1 MSTIKDMT
9 DTHNWSGQKLV
20 TADHMLFDAPREKH
34 FMTGS
39 EVLKEA
45 VKRCTVDASVSYPI
59 TPQSEAAHL
68 IGELWAEGYVGVYF
82 RGENEFGVMSEVAG
96 CGMAGARTIT
106 TTSGPGT
113 LRAMENF
120 AQWSGTRIP
129 VQLILMARGIN
140 SPLTIQPDNLEV
152 TYMLETGCQIWYAEN
167 VQELFDMSIA
177 AFIVAEKPDVHVPIV
192 TVVDGFFVSHTRESV
207 MLPADDIALF
217 PYEPYKSPL
226 PPIDS
231 ETPPGRFLRDPFVM
245 KSNYISYATHA
256 SWQFEVRS
264 AVERSRPYAE
274 HFLKGLVH
282 VTGDLDAEIAFVTC
296 GTASH
301 QAKEAQ
307 RDLEKQGVKTKVIKL
322 RTIRPFPDAE
332 LLAALEGVKTVFVP
346 EFNVVGWLEKEV
358 KTCLYKKHD
367 AEIIGGP
374 RVAGGMSLPSEA
386 ILKEVFEHINGRKGI
401 NYGN

>member
-1 MSTIKDMT
+1 MSKITDMT
-9 DTHNWSGQKLV
+9 ETHNWSGQKLV
-20 TADHMLFDAPREKH
+20 SADHLLFEAPRTKH

-96 CGMAGARTIT
+96 CSMAGARTIT

-129 VQLILMARGIN
+129 CQLILMARGIN

-152 TYMLETGCQIWYAEN
+152 SYMLETGCMIWYAEN

-177 AFIVAEKPDVHVPIV
+177 AFIVAEKPDVHVPII

-207 MLPADDIALF
+207 MLPEDDIALT
-217 PYEPYKSPL
+217 PYNPNRAPL
-226 PPIDS
+226 PAIDS

-256 SWQFEVRS
+256 SWQWEIRS

-274 HFLKGLVH
+274 HYLKGLVH
-282 VTGDLDAEIAFVTC
+282 ITGNEDAEIAFVTC
-296 GTASH
+296 GTASN
-301 QAKEAQ
+301 QAKEGQ
-307 RDLEKQGVKTKVIKL
+307 RELEKLGIKSKVIKL
-322 RTIRPFPDAE
+322 RTIRPFPKKE
-332 LLAALEGVKTVFVP
+332 LLASLEGVKYAFVP

-358 KTCLYKKHD
+358 KTALYGNS
-367 AEIIGGP
+367 ETEVVGGP
-374 RVAGGMSLPSEA
+374 RVAGGMSLPAEA
-386 ILKEVFEHINGRKGI
+386 IIQEVMEKVNPGKGA
-401 NYGN
+401 

>member
-1 MSTIKDMT
+1 MSKRSDMT
-9 DTHNWSGQKLV
+9 ETKNWSGQTLV
-20 TADHMLFDAPREKH
+20 TADHMLFEAPRSKH

-96 CGMAGARTIT
+96 CAMAGARTIT

-129 VQLILMARGIN
+129 CQLILMARGIN

-152 TYMLETGCQIWYAEN
+152 SYMLETGCQIWYAEN

-177 AFIVAEKPDVHVPIV
+177 AFVVAEKPDVHVPII

-207 MLPADDIALF
+207 MLPEDDIALF
-217 PYEPYKSPL
+217 PYDPNRAPL
-226 PPIDS
+226 PAIDS

-256 SWQFEVRS
+256 SWQWEIRS
-264 AVERSRPYAE
+264 AVERSVPYAR
-274 HFLKGLVH
+274 HYLKGLVH
-282 VTGDLDAEIAFVTC
+282 VTGDADAEIAFVAC
-296 GTASH
+296 GTASY
-301 QAKEAQ
+301 QAKEAH
-307 RDLEKQGVKTKVIKL
+307 RELTKLGIKTKVIKL
-322 RTIRPFPDAE
+322 RTIRPFPEAE
-332 LLAALEGVKTVFVP
+332 LLEALKGVKTIFVP

-358 KTCLYKKHD
+358 KKCLYGKCD
-367 AEIIGGP
+367 ANVVGGP
-374 RVAGGMSLPSEA
+374 RVAGGMSMPAEA
-386 ILKEVFEHINGRKGI
+386 ILREVMEKINSGKGA
-401 NYGN
+401 

>member
-1 MSTIKDMT
+1 MANKNDTTK
-9 DTHNWSGQKLV
+9 THNWSGQKLV
-20 TADHMLFDAPREKH
+20 STDYMLFDAPRTKH

-68 IGELWAEGYVGVYF
+68 IGELWAEGYVGTYF

-96 CGMAGARTIT
+96 CAMAGARTVT

-120 AQWSGTRIP
+120 AMWSGTRIP
-129 VQLILMARGIN
+129 CQLVLMARGIN

-152 TYMLETGCQIWYAEN
+152 SYMLETGCMIWYAEN

-177 AFIVAEKPDVHVPIV
+177 AFTVAEKPDVHVPIV

-207 MLPADDIALF
+207 MLPDDDIALQ
-217 PYEPYKSPL
+217 PYDPYKAPL

-231 ETPPGRFLRDPFVM
+231 EMPPGRFLRDPFVM

-256 SWQFEVRS
+256 SWQFEIRS
-264 AVERSRPYAE
+264 AVERSIPYAK
-274 HFLKGLVH
+274 HYLNGLLH
-282 VTGDLDAEIAFVTC
+282 VIGDEDAEIAFVAC
-296 GTASH
+296 GTASN
-301 QAKEAQ
+301 QAREAQ
-307 RDLEKQGVKTKVIKL
+307 RELGKMGVKSKVIKL
-322 RTIRPFPDAE
+322 RTIRPFPHKE
-332 LLAALEGVKTVFVP
+332 LLEAVEGVKYIFVP

-358 KTCLYKKHD
+358 KQSLYKKTD
-367 AEIIGGP
+367 ADIIGGP
-374 RVAGGMSLPSEA
+374 RVAGGMSMPVEA
-386 ILKEVFEHINGRKGI
+386 ILKEVLEATNAGKGV
-401 NYGN
+401 

>member
-1 MSTIKDMT
+1 MSKRTDMT
-9 DTHNWSGQKLV
+9 ETKNWSGQTLV
-20 TADHMLFDAPREKH
+20 TADHMLFEAPRTKH

-68 IGELWAEGYVGVYF
+68 IGELWADGYVGTYF

-96 CGMAGARTIT
+96 CAMAGARTVT

-120 AQWSGTRIP
+120 AMWSGTRIP
-129 VQLILMARGIN
+129 CQLVLMARGIN

-152 TYMLETGCQIWYAEN
+152 SYMLETGCLIWYAEN

-177 AFIVAEKPDVHVPIV
+177 AFTVAEKPDVHVPII
-192 TVVDGFFVSHTRESV
+192 TVVDGFFVSHTREAV
-207 MLPADDIALF
+207 ELPEDDIALH
-217 PYEPYKSPL
+217 PYEPYKAPL

-231 ETPPGRFLRDPFVM
+231 EMPPGRFLRDPFVM

-256 SWQFEVRS
+256 SWQFEIRS
-264 AVERSRPYAE
+264 AIERSVPYTK

-282 VTGDLDAEIAFVTC
+282 VTGDEDAEIALVAC
-296 GTASH
+296 GTASQ
-301 QAKEAQ
+301 QAKEAH
-307 RDLEKQGVKTKVIKL
+307 RELGKLGIKSKVIKL

-332 LLAALEGVKTVFVP
+332 LLEAIKGVKYIFVP
-346 EFNVVGWLEKEV
+346 EFNVVGWLAKEV
-358 KTCLYKKHD
+358 KQSLYGKTD
-367 AEIIGGP
+367 AEVVGGP
-374 RVAGGMSLPSEA
+374 RVAGGMSMPAEA
-386 ILKEVFEHINGRKGI
+386 IIAEVKEKVNASKGA
-401 NYGN
+401 

>member
-1 MSTIKDMT
+1 MSKRTDMT

-20 TADHMLFDAPREKH
+20 STDYMLFEAPRTKH

-96 CGMAGARTIT
+96 CSMAGARTIT

-120 AQWSGTRIP
+120 AMWSGTRAP
-129 VQLILMARGIN
+129 MQLVLMARGIN

-152 TYMLETGCQIWYAEN
+152 FYLLESGMMIWYAEN

-177 AFIVAEKPDVHVPIV
+177 AFTVAEKPDVHVPIV
-192 TVVDGFFVSHTRESV
+192 TVVDGFFVSHTREAV
-207 MLPADDIALF
+207 MLPDDDIAI
-217 PYEPYKSPL
+217 EPYDPYAAPL

-231 ETPPGRFLRDPFVM
+231 EMPPGRFLRDPFVM

-256 SWQFEVRS
+256 SWQFEIRS
-264 AVERSRPYAE
+264 AVERSVPYAK
-274 HFLKGLVH
+274 HFLNGLVH
-282 VTGDLDAEIAFVTC
+282 VTGDEDAELAFISC
-296 GTASH
+296 GTAS
-301 QAKEAQ
+301 QQSKEAQ
-307 RDLEKQGVKTKVIKL
+307 RELTKLGIKSKVIKL
-322 RTIRPFPDAE
+322 RTIRPFPEAE
-332 LLAALEGVKTVFVP
+332 LLEALQGVKHAFVP
-346 EFNVVGWLEKEV
+346 EFNVVGWLANDV
-358 KTCLYKKHD
+358 KAKLYGKCD
-367 AEIIGGP
+367 TEIIGGP
-374 RVAGGMSLPSEA
+374 RVGGGMSMPAEA
-386 ILKEVFEHINGRKGI
+386 IIAEVMEKVNG
-401 NYGN
+401 

>member
-1 MSTIKDMT
+1 MTKRMDMT
-9 DTHNWSGQKLV
+9 DTKNWSGQTLV
-20 TADHMLFDAPREKH
+20 STDYMLFEAPRTKH

-96 CGMAGARTIT
+96 CAMAGARTIT

-120 AQWSGTRIP
+120 AMWSGTRAP
-129 VQLILMARGIN
+129 MQLCLMARGIN

-152 TYMLETGCQIWYAEN
+152 SYLLESGMMIWYAEN

-177 AFIVAEKPDVHVPIV
+177 AFTVAEKPDVHVPIV
-192 TVVDGFFVSHTRESV
+192 TVVDGFFVSHTREAV
-207 MLPADDIALF
+207 ELPDDDIALF
-217 PYEPYKSPL
+217 PYDPYAAPL

-231 ETPPGRFLRDPFVM
+231 EMPPGRFLRDPFVM

-256 SWQFEVRS
+256 SWQWEIRS
-264 AVERSRPYAE
+264 AVARSVPYAK
-274 HFLKGLVH
+274 HFLNGLVH
-282 VTGDLDAEIAFVTC
+282 VSGDADAEIAFIAC
-296 GTASH
+296 GTAS
-301 QAKEAQ
+301 QQSKEAN
-307 RDLEKQGVKTKVIKL
+307 RELEKLGIKTKVIKL
-322 RTIRPFPDAE
+322 RTIRPFPEAE
-332 LLAALEGVKTVFVP
+332 LLEALEGVKHAFVP
-346 EFNVVGWLEKEV
+346 EFNVVGWLANDVRGK
-358 KTCLYKKHD
+358 LYGKCD
-367 AEIIGGP
+367 TNIIGGP
-374 RVAGGMSLPSEA
+374 RVAGGMSMPAEA
-386 ILKEVFEHINGRKGI
+386 IIAEVMEVVNGTKGA
-401 NYGN
+401 

>member
-1 MSTIKDMT
+1 MTIKNTNTGEKNWAGQTMVST
-9 DTHNWSGQKLV
+9 DHL
-20 TADHMLFDAPREKH
+20 LFEAPREKH

-39 EVLKEA
+39 EVVKEA
-45 VKRCTVDASVSYPI
+45 MKRCTVDASVSYPI

-68 IGELWAEGYVGVYF
+68 IGELWAEGYVGLYF

-96 CGMAGARTIT
+96 CGMAGARTVT

-120 AQWSGTRIP
+120 PMWSGTRIP

-152 TYMLETGCQIWYAEN
+152 TFMLETGCMIWYAEN
-167 VQELFDMSIA
+167 VQELFDMTIA
-177 AFIVAEKPDVHVPIV
+177 AFTVAEKPDVHVPIV
-192 TVVDGFFVSHTRESV
+192 TVCDGFFVSHNRESV
-207 MLPADDIALF
+207 MLPADDIALT
-217 PYEPYKSPL
+217 PYNPYAAPL

-256 SWQFEVRS
+256 SWQWEVRS

-274 HFLKGLVH
+274 HYLQGLVH
-282 VTGDLDAEIAFVTC
+282 VTGDLDAEIAFVSC

-307 RDLEKQGVKTKVIKL
+307 RELTKLGIKSKVVKL
-322 RTIRPFPDAE
+322 RTIRPFPDKE
-332 LLAALEGVKTVFVP
+332 LLAAVTGVKHVFVP
-346 EFNVVGWLEKEV
+346 EFNVIGWLEKEV
-358 KTCLYKKHD
+358 RTSLYGKTD
-367 AEIIGGP
+367 TTIIGRP
-374 RVAGGMSLPSEA
+374 RVAGGMSMPAEA
-386 ILKEVFEHINGRKGI
+386 ILKEVLENIEKGA
-401 NYGN
+401 

>member
-1 MSTIKDMT
+1 MSKRSDMT
-9 DTHNWSGQKLV
+9 ETKNWSGQTLV
-20 TADHMLFDAPREKH
+20 TADYMLFEAPRTKH

-39 EVLKEA
+39 EVTKEA

-96 CGMAGARTIT
+96 CAMAGARTIT

-129 VQLILMARGIN
+129 CQLILMARGIN

-152 TYMLETGCQIWYAEN
+152 SYMLETGCQIWYAEN
-167 VQELFDMSIA
+167 VQELFDMTIA

-217 PYEPYKSPL
+217 PYDPYKAPL
-226 PPIDS
+226 PAIDS

-245 KSNYISYATHA
+245 KSNYISYAAHA
-256 SWQFEVRS
+256 SWQWEIRS
-264 AVERSRPYAE
+264 AVARSVPYAR
-274 HFLKGLVH
+274 HYLKGLVH
-282 VTGDLDAEIAFVTC
+282 VTGDADAEIAFVAC
-296 GTASH
+296 GTASY
-301 QAKEAQ
+301 QAKEAN
-307 RDLEKQGVKTKVIKL
+307 RELTKLGIKTKVIKL
-322 RTIRPFPDAE
+322 RTIRPFPEAE
-332 LLAALEGVKTVFVP
+332 LLEALKGVKTIFVP

-358 KTCLYKKHD
+358 KRALYGKCD
-367 AEIIGGP
+367 ADVVGGP
-374 RVAGGMSLPSEA
+374 RVAGGMSMPAEA
-386 ILKEVFEHINGRKGI
+386 ILREVMEKINSGKGA
-401 NYGN
+401 

>member
-1 MSTIKDMT
+1 MSKRIDMT
-9 DTHNWSGQKLV
+9 KTHNWSGQKLV
-20 TADHMLFDAPREKH
+20 STDHLLFEAPRTKH

-59 TPQSEAAHL
+59 TPQSEGAHL

-96 CGMAGARTIT
+96 CAMAGARTIT

-120 AQWSGTRIP
+120 AMWSGTRAP
-129 VQLILMARGIN
+129 MQLVLMARGIN

-152 TYMLETGCQIWYAEN
+152 QYLLETGMMIWYAEN

-177 AFIVAEKPDVHVPIV
+177 AFTVAEKPDVHVPIV
-192 TVVDGFFVSHTRESV
+192 TVVDGFFVSHTREAV
-207 MLPADDIALF
+207 MLPEDDIALH
-217 PYEPYKSPL
+217 PYDPYAAPL

-231 ETPPGRFLRDPFVM
+231 EMPPGRFLRDPFVM

-256 SWQFEVRS
+256 SWQWEVRS

-282 VTGDLDAEIAFVTC
+282 VTGSEDAEIAFIAC
-296 GTASH
+296 GTAANQS
-301 QAKEAQ
+301 KEAE
-307 RDLEKQGVKTKVIKL
+307 RELSKMGIKTKVIKL
-322 RTIRPFPDAE
+322 RTIRPFPAKE
-332 LLAALEGVKTVFVP
+332 LLAALEGIKHAFVP
-346 EFNVVGWLEKEV
+346 EFNVVGWLNNEV
-358 KTCLYKKHD
+358 KHELYGKCD
-367 AEIIGGP
+367 TNIVGGP
-374 RVAGGMSLPSEA
+374 RVAGGMSMPAEA
-386 ILKEVFEHINGRKGI
+386 IIHEVMQVVNEGKGA
-401 NYGN
+401 